1 VRSTL
6 TGLFGK
12 RFLTPLFSN
21 PGWIRR
27 VWERKGLLGKLLW
40 LSFLPLSLA
49 YYLVVQARNWLYSRR
64 LVRTKSLNVPVV
76 SVGNLTVGGTGK
88 TPVCLWLAHQLEK
101 RGLTVGILSGGYKRT
116 TSRPLVVPTALKGAS
131 AAVEVAEAGDE
142 PSMMARI
149 YGKTVCVDKQRYQ
162 AGNLLLSQQKLDCV
176 LLDDGYQHRQL
187 ERDVDLLL
195 LGRDYKGCVLPAG
208 PFREP
213 ASAWRRADFCLI
225 TAAEKEW
232 GSRIA
237 GKERPRLF
245 LGSLQPKCLIALEAG
260 EIREYPLSRLDQN
273 KIVTV
278 AGIANPEGF
287 YSTISEWGGEI
298 THTLEFPDHHLYDSR
313 DWQRIGR
320 AARSADL
327 IITTE
332 KDILK
337 LVGFPV
343 AREKLMALRVEMV
356 VENGATMVEEI
367 LNRIAQGRSNS

>member
-1 VRSTL
+1 L
-6 TGLFGK
+6 N
-12 RFLTPLFSN
+12 N

-27 VWERKGLLGKLLW
+27 VWERKGPIGNLLW
-40 LSFLPLSLA
+40 VSFLPLSLA
-49 YYLVVQARNWLYSRR
+49 YYLVVRARNWLYSRR
-64 LVRTKSLNVPVV
+64 LLRTKTLNVPVI
-76 SVGNLTVGGTGK
+76 SIGNLTVGGTGK
-88 TPVCLWLAHQLEK
+88 TPACLWLAHELEQ
-101 RGLTVGILSGGYKRT
+101 RGLRVGILSRGYKRT
-116 TSRPLVVPTALKGAS
+116 SSRPLIVPAALKGATV
-131 AAVEVAEAGDE
+131 AVEVAESGDE
-142 PSMMARI
+142 PNMMARI

-162 AGNLLLSQQKLDCV
+162 AANMLLSQQKVDCV

-195 LGRDYKGCVLPAG
+195 LGRDYNGCVLPAG

-232 GSRIA
+232 AARIT
-237 GKERPRLF
+237 GQERPRSF
-245 LGSLQPKCLIALEAG
+245 VGSLQPKCLIALEAG
-260 EIREYPLSRLDQN
+260 EIREHPLSRLDQS

-287 YSTISEWGGEI
+287 YSMISDWGGEI

-313 DWQRIGR
+313 DWQRISR
-320 AARSADL
+320 AARNADL

-343 AREKLMALRVEMV
+343 AREKLLALRVEMV
-356 VENGATMVEEI
+356 VQNGATMIEEI
-367 LNRIAQGRSNS
+367 LNRIGQRHSNG